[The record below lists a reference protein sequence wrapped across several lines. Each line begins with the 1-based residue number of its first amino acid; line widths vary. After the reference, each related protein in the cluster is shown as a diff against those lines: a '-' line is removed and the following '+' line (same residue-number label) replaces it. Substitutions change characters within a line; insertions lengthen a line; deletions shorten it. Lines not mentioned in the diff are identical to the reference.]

1 MSTRANLRDLLTDAI
16 EATIKN
22 ERAMILYDGARYSR
36 GLPYRPYE
44 RVCAMV
50 IDAVHI
56 PTPRTQDQNLLKR
69 SYSTKINHNA
79 LVKIRVSDVEGRHLG
94 II

>member
-1 MSTRANLRDLLTDAI
+1 M
-16 EATIKN
+16 E
-22 ERAMILYDGARYSR
+22 
-36 GLPYRPYE
+36 
-44 RVCAMV
+44 